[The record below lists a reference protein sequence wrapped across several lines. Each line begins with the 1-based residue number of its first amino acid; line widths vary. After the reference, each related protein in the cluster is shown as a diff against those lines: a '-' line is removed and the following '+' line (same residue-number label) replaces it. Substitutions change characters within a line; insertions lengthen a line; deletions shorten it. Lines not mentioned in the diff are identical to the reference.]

1 MPFNT
6 RDVSF
11 ICFFF
16 STAVV
21 AAQQTDTDSW
31 TPSNVTVSFRPS
43 VGIVIGIF
51 TFMFALTLL
60 LLVYAKFCRSAAAAA
75 SEPDS
80 FGADAAGHGRLIL
93 PQHRFSGIDKTVI
106 ESLPFFSFSSLRGVR
121 DGLECSVCLSRFDD
135 ADVLRLLPKCK
146 HAFHVGC
153 VDRWLEAHS
162 SCPLCRCKVKAEDAA
177 LFKYSTSSRFL
188 FASDR
193 LEASGRDLELFVE
206 RQPNGD
212 GDPRGSSRFGIG
224 SSFRKTDNKVTK
236 DKKDQDLPMLEEG
249 ANGGRFFHKFKHK
262 IIVSDVVFKSRW
274 SDVNS
279 SDLIALNSEMLS
291 GKTLAD
297 VYWNV
302 EPTGAARI
310 SGGSSE
316 GKASADEKVL
326 KIKEEMEKKRLL
338 DIKASQLNKS
348 CSTAVPSSMSSI
360 SAHDANPNNT
370 NSNSRALISSGNRT
384 MSEITN
390 LSRFRQVKDPGSIPT
405 TDEDEDE
412 KVRRLWLPIAKRTVQ
427 CDASIR
433 GLRRALCRK
442 RRRVPASRSPI
453 VSSARACV
461 RPACL
466 LRRARPSETQLSAP
480 FTADTRNH
488 QVAEEVSAWRHVALS
503 HWSVRGHQSRPCAS
517 PRSWPLPP
525 CRQYALRSK
534 QRK

>member
-1 MPFNT
+1 MPTLDPTLSFPLAHATPSLAMPFNT
-6 RDVSF
+6 CDVSF

-16 STAVV
+16 SAAVV
-21 AAQQTDTDSW
+21 AAQQTDSDTW
-31 TPSNVTVSFRPS
+31 TPSNVAVSFRPS

-51 TFMFALTLL
+51 TFMFSLTLL

-75 SEPDS
+75 PEPDS
-80 FGADAAGHGRLIL
+80 LGADAAGHGRLIL

-162 SCPLCRCKVKAEDAA
+162 SCPLCRCKVEADDAA

-188 FASDR
+188 FPSDR
-193 LEASGRDLELFVE
+193 LETSGRDLELFVE
-206 RQPNGD
+206 RQPNDD
-212 GDPRGSSRFGIG
+212 GDPRGFSRFGIG
-224 SSFRKTDNKVTK
+224 SSFRKTDKVTK

-249 ANGGRFFHKFKHK
+249 ADGGRFFHKFKHK

-316 GKASADEKVL
+316 GKASVDEKVL

-338 DIKASQLNKS
+338 EIKASQLNKS
-348 CSTAVPSSMSSI
+348 CSTALPSMSSN
-360 SAHDANPNNT
+360 SAHDANLNNT
-370 NSNSRALISSGNRT
+370 NSRALISSGNRT

-390 LSRFRQVKDPGSIPT
+390 LSRFRQVKDPGSIGT
-405 TDEDEDE
+405 TDENEDE

-427 CDASIR
+427 WFAGREKRSPLRLGDTKRCQEQSFLNQWWPAGVMDEICFVVRYNRGSNPPSPRDAD
-433 GLRRALCRK
+433 RALFF
-442 RRRVPASRSPI
+442 PI
-453 VSSARACV
+453 
-461 RPACL
+461 L
-466 LRRARPSETQLSAP
+466 IL
-480 FTADTRNH
+480 H
-488 QVAEEVSAWRHVALS
+488 QFFIVYNVTKDREKVHI
-503 HWSVRGHQSRPCAS
+503 
-517 PRSWPLPP
+517 
-525 CRQYALRSK
+525 
-534 QRK
+534 